1 MKAKD
6 VDKKFDEGED
16 VLKYF
21 DTEKIERPNEELKR
35 INVDFPAW
43 MLNGM
48 DRKAKHMGINRQ
60 AILKVWVAEKL
71 EQPQTEKNQQ

>member
-1 MKAKD
+1 MKAKE

-16 VLKYF
+16 VLEYF
-21 DTEKIERPNEELKR
+21 DTENIERPNEELKR
-35 INVDFPAW
+35 INVDFPTW

-71 EQPQTEKNQQ
+71 EQPQTVKNQK

>member
-1 MKAKD
+1 MKAKE

-16 VLKYF
+16 VLEYF
-21 DTEKIERPNEELKR
+21 DTENIERPNEELKR
-35 INVDFPAW
+35 INVDFHTW

-71 EQPQTEKNQQ
+71 EQPQTVKSQK